1 MESLSAGDT
10 VHYRGRER
18 RAGCLKSAALAA
30 RERLEAGSPT
40 HPAAAIKMRNYDLNN
55 YSRP

>member
-1 MESLSAGDT
+1 MSAGDI

-55 YSRP
+55 YCRP